1 MEERRESSADVTA
14 TRLPG
19 CTYSMIHRATSAR
32 KRSTQSP
39 VIQIWK
45 NRKVQVTETAALTLS
60 GNTAM
65 YTIAKP
71 YLRL

>member
-19 CTYSMIHRATSAR
+19 CTYSMIHNLGG